1 MAAQDKD
8 VADFISTLLHSGT
21 VTHFMHLSTDSYAVH
36 KALGKYYPAI
46 VELTDNFAEAYSGA
60 YQKIKT
66 FPENFHNAKDPVRYL
81 ESICDYVK
89 KNREAMPDDSQL
101 QNIIDEIAALI
112 DSTLYKLTLK

>member
-1 MAAQDKD
+1 
-8 VADFISTLLHSGT
+8 
-21 VTHFMHLSTDSYAVH
+21 
-36 KALGKYYPAI
+36 
-46 VELTDNFAEAYSGA
+46 
-60 YQKIKT
+60 
-66 FPENFHNAKDPVRYL
+66 VRYL